1 MALIEQDEE
10 HLRLL
15 TLFYYLYSGMVA
27 IFACF
32 PIIHLVIGVLM
43 ITNPGA
49 FGSGNNAPPAFAG
62 YLFAIVGGLF
72 VLAGWFFA
80 VCSFMVAR
88 SLARRRHYM
97 FCLILSGVNCMFVP
111 FGTAIGVFTIIVLL
125 RPTVKALFSQ
135 TASSPAV
142 SSTSEV

>member
-1 MALIEQDEE
+1 MVVEQDEE

-43 ITNPGA
+43 IANPGV
-49 FGSGNNAPPAFAG
+49 FGSGKNAPPAFFG
-62 YLFAIVGGLF
+62 YVFAVLGGLF

-80 VCSFMVAR
+80 ACSFFVAR

-125 RPTVKALFSQ
+125 RPAVKALFLQ
-135 TASSPAV
+135 PAL
-142 SSTSEV
+142 